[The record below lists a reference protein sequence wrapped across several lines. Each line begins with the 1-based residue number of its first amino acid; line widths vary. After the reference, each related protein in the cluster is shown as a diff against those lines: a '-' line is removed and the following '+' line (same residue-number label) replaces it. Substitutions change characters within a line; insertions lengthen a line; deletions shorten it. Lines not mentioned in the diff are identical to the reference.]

1 MRALVIADKQDIT
14 RWGITHL
21 VRDMD
26 EFQSVQE
33 VLTKSKL
40 REYISKHPTAVV
52 LMDNNRFDMENF
64 DEISDVAKEFVGVD
78 WILFSDDFSDIFL
91 KRWLLNKENF
101 SLILKTDSL
110 YQIRTAITAALKGET
125 YICEQLT
132 EKIQNYNRF
141 SGHADQ
147 VLTHSE
153 REILKEIASGKM
165 TKVIALERN
174 LSIHTITTHRK
185 NIFKKLEINN
195 VHDAIRYAIR
205 AGIIERDDYTI

>member
-14 RWGITHL
+14 RWGITQL
-21 VRDMD
+21 VRDMNG
-26 EFQSVQE
+26 FQSVEE

-40 REYISKHPTAVV
+40 REYISKYPTAVV
-52 LMDNNRFDMENF
+52 LMDNNLFDLEAF
-64 DEISDVAKEFVGVD
+64 DEISDLATEFVEVD
-78 WILFSDDFSDIFL
+78 WILFSDDFSDLFL
-91 KRWLLNKENF
+91 KRWLLNKEGF

-110 YQIRTAITAALKGET
+110 YQIRTALTAALKGET
-125 YICEQLT
+125 YICERIA

-141 SGHADQ
+141 SGHVDQ